1 VTSPLAIID
10 SISFTAFVEPQPQ
23 GSMKAF
29 ILKNKIDRNK
39 DRAIVTSD
47 NKDLKSYRQEVSK
60 SAMLQRQELGFYE
73 VMFIKHVPVVAV
85 FKFYFAKPESVSKKR
100 NAHVVRPDLSKL
112 IRATEDALT
121 GIIYADDAQIVDI
134 RAKKEY
140 GLPERVEVT
149 ISGKVIETPQS
160 LFVTKEDE
168 NW

>member
-1 VTSPLAIID
+1 VTSPLAIVD
-10 SISFTAFVEPQPQ
+10 SISFTTFIEPQPQ

-29 ILKNKIDRNK
+29 IPKGWN
-39 DRAIVTSD
+39 RAIITSD

-60 SAMLQRQELGFYE
+60 AAIAQRQELNFYE
-73 VMFIKHVPVVAV
+73 VMFVKHAPVVAT
-85 FKFYFAKPESVSKKR
+85 FKFYFAKPESVSRKR

-134 RAKKEY
+134 SAKKEY

>member
-1 VTSPLAIID
+1 MTSPLAIVD
-10 SISFTAFVEPQPQ
+10 SISFTTFIEPQPQ

-29 ILKNKIDRNK
+29 IPKGWN
-39 DRAIVTSD
+39 RAIITSD

-60 SAMLQRQELGFYE
+60 AALAQRQELNFYE
-73 VMFIKHVPVVAV
+73 VMFVKHVPVVAV

-149 ISGKVIETPQS
+149 ISGKVVETPQS
-160 LFVTKEDE
+160 LFVTKEDGE
-168 NW
+168 SW